1 MVTWTEMFR
10 TAISVSSDKGA
21 VRQGCKKINNAICKL
36 LIPYFENMS
45 ELEEGK
51 FWVRNIRLERLCSL
65 ILSDTE
71 SRGFT
76 DRLSLIFHNNAFVC
90 DIRSLYQIYPTP
102 SVSDLYNAI
111 EKRNK
116 SVEATIGKYVN
127 EYSECFERIQ
137 SDLERYSIPIDE
149 QRMSV
154 VIEKGLARDIVYRLE
169 KMSEVVRL
177 YEKAISSY
185 HRFIKAQYVKW
196 DKITG

>member
-1 MVTWTEMFR
+1 MFR
-10 TAISVSSDKGA
+10 TVISVSSDKGA
-21 VRQGCKKINNAICKL
+21 IRQGCKKINSAIRKL
-36 LIPYFENMS
+36 LIPYFEDML

-71 SRGFT
+71 SQGFT

-90 DIRSLYQIYPTP
+90 DIRSLHQIHPTP
-102 SVSDLYNAI
+102 LFSDLYNTI

-116 SVEATIGKYVN
+116 SVESTIGEYVN
-127 EYSECFERIQ
+127 EYSKCFERIQ
-137 SDLERYSIPIDE
+137 SDLERYSIPIDK
-149 QRMSV
+149 QGRSV
-154 VIEKGLARDIVYRLE
+154 VIEKGLARDIVHRLE
-169 KMSEVVRL
+169 KMSEAVRL

-196 DKITG
+196 DEITG